1 MQSLLDSFMDVV
13 VIETLG
19 QLSDPVEFA
28 DVLRWVTTPLRCRV
42 CRLVRRVAEAGSPW
56 QAQVQPLGPVVV
68 VTCVRDLRAVERQ
81 HCDAYLGHETVRQ
94 VQTRARHRA
103 IQVQLLM

>member
-28 DVLRWVTTPLRCRV
+28 DVLRWATPPLRCRV
-42 CRLVRRVAEAGSPW
+42 CR
-56 QAQVQPLGPVVV
+56 
-68 VTCVRDLRAVERQ
+68 AVW
-81 HCDAYLGHETVRQ
+81 
-94 VQTRARHRA
+94 
-103 IQVQLLM
+103 